1 VAEFDPQV
9 NTVVPSN
16 STEQLVFGIPA
27 IQLSHKMMFSAE
39 FQLVEEC
46 WNLSSILQWAGGGI

>member
-46 WNLSSILQWAGGGI
+46 WNLSSILQ